1 MTSLGIILLTILVIA
16 MALKPVANTIQVVTM
31 LSAVFLSIFVL
42 HQLMNT
48 SYLQLQEEIPANFFM
63 TLTGNFFMVI
73 ATLFIS
79 VLLFGFAS
87 KIILEANSKIEFTLL
102 ILTIFLSGVF
112 VNNVNS
118 FLNIIILLECFAF
131 ASYILV
137 GFERTSKFS
146 AIAGVKYLLVSAAP
160 TGIFILGI
168 SLIYFLFGTLDQ
180 TALMLFLAP
189 VGTLI
194 TSEGLLAENLIF
206 AASVDANKILEL
218 VKNTDNLIASTPG
231 DVVHLL
237 EFFNKTWLSF
247 MRRPELIIQTYPEIG
262 LQVVPYFDMALND
275 IYKKELIQV
284 FETRTP
290 VLVNTIIKSNGAFDF
305 EKIIGMQ
312 KI

>member
-63 TLTGNFFMVI
+63 PLTGNFFMVI

-102 ILTIFLSGVF
+102 ILAIFLSAVF
-112 VNNVNS
+112 LNNVNS

-137 GFERTSKFS
+137 GFERNSKFS
-146 AIAGVKYLLVSAAP
+146 TVSGVKYLLVSSAP

-168 SLIYFLFGTLDQ
+168 ALLYFLFGTLDQ
-180 TALMLFLAP
+180 SALILFLTPIETGA
-189 VGTLI
+189 GITFQGSLQETLLYAAAAAVPPQEI
-194 TSEGLLAENLIF
+194 VNLTKSLEENLMKTLP
-206 AASVDANKILEL
+206 S
-218 VKNTDNLIASTPG
+218 NTIT
-231 DVVHLL
+231 LL
-237 EFFNKTWLSF
+237 EFFQN
-247 MRRPELIIQTYPEIG
+247 
-262 LQVVPYFDMALND
+262 A
-275 IYKKELIQV
+275 
-284 FETRTP
+284 
-290 VLVNTIIKSNGAFDF
+290 
-305 EKIIGMQ
+305 
-312 KI
+312 